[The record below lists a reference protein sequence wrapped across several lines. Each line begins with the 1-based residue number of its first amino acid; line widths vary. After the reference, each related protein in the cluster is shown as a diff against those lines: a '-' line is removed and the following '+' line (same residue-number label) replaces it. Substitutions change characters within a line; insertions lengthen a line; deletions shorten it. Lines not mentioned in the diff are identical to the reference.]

1 MARTSVTL
9 PGERRLPTKQLL
21 AWLVGIVSLSFIVFL
36 SSRLAVQFYT
46 TPAPHHLVLE
56 QDIPLPGPFPPPS
69 GQSPLAP
76 GRAERFDH
84 FDFQALD
91 PNTHLLFIAHTGP
104 SPDREVLINHNFN
117 PDTDSKTDGNVLVF
131 DTIQHKLLRVLPIPQ
146 VAGVAAAPDLGRVY
160 AADANDS
167 IIYAIDEHTFQL
179 TQIKLDPFDGPD
191 AIEYDPVDHKI
202 FVSDPGAPPNPDS
215 SMVTLLKNE
224 NVAVID
230 ALTNKLITWVP
241 LGLDGK
247 WGDDVGHT
255 RYDPTSRLVYTVTL
269 PLQDPNSPN
278 LLPAPP
284 SYLAVIDPVKNRLL
298 KRIRLPNACLTPH
311 GLFIDSRIEMAYIAC
326 IDSDPDPILVRVDL
340 RTQKPVVEDYPTL
353 GIKPDVLAMDF
364 SRRLL
369 FVGCA
374 TGVSIFQEE
383 GHALVKIGTFTIG
396 ANSHTVAVNQQTHE
410 IYLPLFSVG
419 GRPTLRIMTYNANGV
434 N

>member
-1 MARTSVTL
+1 MADISIMHRR
-9 PGERRLPTKQLL
+9 ERHLQVSRVLV
-21 AWLVGIVSLSFIVFL
+21 WLVGVVSVALVVFL
-36 SSRLAVQFYT
+36 SARLALQFYT
-46 TPAPHHLVLE
+46 TPPLHHLVLE

-91 PNTHLLFIAHTGP
+91 PKTHLLFIAHSGP
-104 SPDREVLINHNFN
+104 APDREVLINHTFN
-117 PDTDSKTDGNVLVF
+117 PETDSKTDGNVLVF
-131 DTIQHKLLRVLPIPQ
+131 DTVRHKLLRVLPIPQ
-146 VAGVAAAPDLGRVY
+146 VAGMVAAPDLGRVY

-167 IIYAIDEHTFQL
+167 IIYTINERTFQL
-179 TQIKLDPFDGPD
+179 TQIKLDINDGPD
-191 AIEYDPVDHKI
+191 AIEYDPLDHKI
-202 FVSDPGAPPNPDS
+202 FVSDPGAPPEPDV

-255 RYDPTSRLVYTVTL
+255 RYDPTSHLVYTVTL
-269 PLQDPNSPN
+269 PLQDPDSPN

-284 SYLAVIDPVKNRLL
+284 SYLAVIDPVTNRLL
-298 KRIRLPNACLTPH
+298 KRIRLPDACLTPH
-311 GLFIDSRIEMAYIAC
+311 GLVIDPRIEIAYMAC
-326 IDSDPDPILVRVDL
+326 IDSNPVPILVRVDL
-340 RTQKPVVEDYPTL
+340 RTQKPIVEDYPTL
-353 GIKPDVLAMDF
+353 AIKPDILAMDY
-364 SRRLL
+364 SRHLL

-374 TGVSIFQEE
+374 AAITVFQEQ
-383 GHALVKIGTFTIG
+383 GRALKKIGEFQVGGNT
-396 ANSHTVAVNQQTHE
+396 HTVAVNQQTHE
-410 IYLPLFSVG
+410 IYLPVPSIG
-419 GRPTLRIMTYNANGV
+419 GRPTLRIMTYDSNGV

>member
-1 MARTSVTL
+1 MARASIAL
-9 PGERRLPTKQLL
+9 PEERRLPVSRILTG
-21 AWLVGIVSLSFIVFL
+21 LVGIISLSLIVFL
-36 SSRLAVQFYT
+36 STRLAVQFYT
-46 TPAPHHLVLE
+46 TPPPHHLVLE
-56 QDIPLPGPFPPPS
+56 QDIPLPGPFPPPA
-69 GQSPLAP
+69 GQSPLAG
-76 GRAERFDH
+76 GRSERFDH

-131 DTIQHKLLRVLPIPQ
+131 DTVQHKLLRVLPVPQ
-146 VAGVAAAPDLGRVY
+146 VAGMVAAPDLGRVY

-179 TQIKLDPFDGPD
+179 TQIKLDINDGPD

-202 FVSDPGAPPNPDS
+202 FVSDPGAPFAPDA

-255 RYDPTSRLVYTVTL
+255 RYDPTSRLLYTVTL
-269 PLQDPNSPN
+269 PLQDPDSPN

-284 SYLAVIDPVKNRLL
+284 SYLAVIDPVNNRLL
-298 KRIRLPNACLTPH
+298 KRILLPDECLTPH
-311 GLFIDSRIEMAYIAC
+311 GVIIDPRIEIAYIAC
-326 IDSDPDPILVRVDL
+326 IDTLPDPILVRVDL
-340 RTQKPVVEDYPTL
+340 RTQKPIVENYPTL
-353 GIKPDVLAMDF
+353 GIKPDIVAMDF
-364 SRRLL
+364 SRHLVY
-369 FVGCA
+369 VGCA

-383 GHALVKIGTFTIG
+383 GHALEKIGTFPVG
-396 ANSHTVAVNQQTHE
+396 ANTHTIAVNQQTHE
-410 IYLPLFSVG
+410 IYLPLPSLG

>member
-1 MARTSVTL
+1 MARASVAL
-9 PGERRLPTKQLL
+9 PEERRSPASRILV
-21 AWLVGIVSLSFIVFL
+21 WLVGIICLSLVVFL
-36 SSRLAVQFYT
+36 STRLAVQFYT
-46 TPAPHHLVLE
+46 TPPPHHLVLE
-56 QDIPLPGPFPPPS
+56 QDIPLPGPFPPPT
-69 GQSPLAP
+69 GQSSLAP

-84 FDFQALD
+84 FDFQTLD
-91 PNTHLLFIAHTGP
+91 PKTHLLFIAHTGP

-131 DTIQHKLLRVLPIPQ
+131 DTVQHKLLRVLPIPQ
-146 VAGVAAAPDLGRVY
+146 VAGMVAAPDLGRVY

-167 IIYAIDEHTFQL
+167 IIYAIDERTFQL
-179 TQIKLDPFDGPD
+179 TQIKLDIYDGPD

-202 FVSDPGAPPNPDS
+202 FVSDPGAPPNPDA

-255 RYDPTSRLVYTVTL
+255 RYDPASHLVYTVTL
-269 PLQDPNSPN
+269 PLQDPDSPN

-284 SYLAVIDPVKNRLL
+284 SYLAIIDPVKNRLL
-298 KRIRLPNACLTPH
+298 KRIRLPDECLTPH
-311 GLFIDSRIEMAYIAC
+311 GLVIDPRIEIAYIAC

-340 RTQKPVVEDYPTL
+340 RTQKPIVEDYPTL
-353 GIKPDVLAMDF
+353 GIKPDIVAIDF
-364 SRRLL
+364 SQHLL
-369 FVGCA
+369 YVGCA
-374 TGVSIFQEE
+374 TGVSIFHEDGRTQE
-383 GHALVKIGTFTIG
+383 KIGTFSIG
-396 ANSHTVAVNQQTHE
+396 VNTHTVAINQQTHE
-410 IYLPLFSVG
+410 IYLPLPSLG
-419 GRPTLRIMTYNANGV
+419 GRPTLRIMTYNANGM